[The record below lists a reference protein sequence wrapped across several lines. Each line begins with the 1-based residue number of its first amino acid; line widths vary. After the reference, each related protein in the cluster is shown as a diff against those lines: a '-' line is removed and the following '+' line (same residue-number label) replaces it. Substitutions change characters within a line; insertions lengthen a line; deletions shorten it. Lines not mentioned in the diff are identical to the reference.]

1 MDGPIK
7 GTMDSGAES
16 SDSPPATGRPTFARY
31 ILILSRALAT
41 RSIRFRGEVGSAAGT
56 NRDNAADTAA
66 TSRARDGSMYGDV
79 SAPESS
85 KSPSTAHP
93 ESGFRTIRE
102 DGGNAV
108 TILVSDGAARP
119 PLVLVEPLGPHAR
132 ARWGRIEAV
141 RNSPMRTNTPPS
153 IDVW

>member
-1 MDGPIK
+1 
-7 GTMDSGAES
+7 
-16 SDSPPATGRPTFARY
+16 
-31 ILILSRALAT
+31 
-41 RSIRFRGEVGSAAGT
+41 
-56 NRDNAADTAA
+56 
-66 TSRARDGSMYGDV
+66 MYGV
-79 SAPESS
+79 GSAPESS

-93 ESGFRTIRE
+93 DSGFREIRE

-119 PLVLVEPLGPHAR
+119 PLELVEPLGPHAR